1 MSVNNNNPV
10 VGCLTNKAFSRTL
23 TESRRDEALFQVWF
37 KKFKNTLNLPT
48 MQLAVIPEEKDD
60 LVIQD
65 APLSLTLGKVD
76 NVADQILQLPKSKV
90 KKTVSNQG
98 SRNNL
103 RLKPDSCS
111 GVVKKESIPVAP
123 PSDEELRNLVKR
135 ILDEKDFRKPQINQL
150 TNALNNL
157 VRLGGWDN
165 VCFVSEQIKRDPFKE
180 LVSKDRSLKAFPSQL
195 QKNLG
200 IAKKEANEIVNQEAI
215 EQLKHAYDAKG
226 VNVTIHNQQISIE
239 IPENKP
245 SENLSVNKSPK
256 KKETPQLM
264 PDALVDSAEQKM
276 DQLLSKN
283 QLSKKE
289 TPQLMPDALV
299 HSAEQKM
306 DQLLSKNQLSKKET
320 PQLTPDA
327 LVHSA
332 EQKMDLLLSKKQLS
346 EEEASALIKSMQ
358 TIIALGDTRRRAVLI
373 DRIIENPKIEKF
385 QKDNLEFSASLCGVF
400 RFCYAMDKNR
410 QQDLEREVLE
420 NVLKIKEGTEVMRSF
435 PQIRAKKLS
444 KK

>member
-289 TPQLMPDALV
+289 TPQL
-299 HSAEQKM
+299 
-306 DQLLSKNQLSKKET
+306 
-320 PQLTPDA
+320 TPDA